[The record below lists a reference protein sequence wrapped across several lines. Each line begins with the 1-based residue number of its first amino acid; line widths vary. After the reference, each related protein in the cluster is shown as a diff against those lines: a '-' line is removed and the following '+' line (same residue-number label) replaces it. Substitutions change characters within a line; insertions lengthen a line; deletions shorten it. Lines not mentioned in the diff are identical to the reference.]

1 MLRAM
6 STAARGLEGRHHG
19 PVLPTNAPV
28 RTERVARPGLEL
40 LLVLGVS
47 LGQSAVW
54 SIVSLADALTRAPL
68 NQQTQTLN
76 PQQSDR
82 ALFDLIEQLLS
93 IAFPLVPVLLAL
105 YLMGPGVLRRIGL
118 DGRRPGFD
126 VGMGALLAVCI
137 GVPGLGLYFG
147 AVALNLNVNI
157 STSGI
162 GPQWYAV
169 PVLILSALRAALQE
183 EVIVVAFLAD
193 RLGLKGWR
201 FGAILAASALLR
213 GSYHLYQGFGGF
225 VGNAIMGVVFVL
237 VYRRWGRLAPLV
249 VAHLILDVVS
259 FVGYPLGKALLPALL
274 P

>member
-1 MLRAM
+1 MQRPPM
-6 STAARGLEGRHHG
+6 SLHAASEFRQDLGR
-19 PVLPTNAPV
+19 P
-28 RTERVARPGLEL
+28 ARPGVEV

-54 SIVSLADALTRAPL
+54 AVVQLADSLTRGPL
-68 NQQTQTLN
+68 NEQTQTLN

-126 VGMGALLAVCI
+126 LGAGVLLALGI
-137 GVPGLGLYFG
+137 GVPGLGLYFA

-157 STSGI
+157 ATSGI

-169 PVLILSALRAALQE
+169 PVLVLSALRAALQE
-183 EVIVVAFLAD
+183 EVIVVAFLLD
-193 RLGLKGWR
+193 RLDAKGWR
-201 FGAILAASALLR
+201 PWAVLLTSALLR

-225 VGNAIMGVVFVL
+225 VGNAVMGVVFVL
-237 VYRRWGRLAPLV
+237 VYRRWGRIGPLV
-249 VAHLILDVVS
+249 VAHFLLDLVS
-259 FVGYPLGKALLPALL
+259 FVGYPLGQHLFPGLLR
-274 P
+274 

>member
-1 MLRAM
+1 VVIRPSSSATDPALVTPDP
-6 STAARGLEGRHHG
+6 STRR
-19 PVLPTNAPV
+19 
-28 RTERVARPGLEL
+28 RPGIEL

-54 SIVSLADALTRAPL
+54 SIVSLADSLTRGPL
-68 NQQTQTLN
+68 NSQTQTLN

-118 DGRRPGFD
+118 DGRRPVFDAGF
-126 VGMGALLAVCI
+126 GLLIAAAI
-137 GVPGLGLYFG
+137 GIPGLGLYFA
-147 AVALNLNVNI
+147 AVALDLNVNVA
-157 STSGI
+157 TSGI

-169 PVLILSALRAALQE
+169 PVLVLSALRAALQE
-183 EVIVVAFLAD
+183 EVIVVAFLTAKLRD
-193 RLGLKGWR
+193 CRWGPVAVLVT
-201 FGAILAASALLR
+201 SALLR

-237 VYRRWGRLAPLV
+237 VYRRWGRLGPLV
-249 VAHLILDVVS
+249 VAHFVLDFVS
-259 FVGYPLGKALLPALL
+259 FVGYPVGKALFPHLL

>member
-1 MLRAM
+1 M
-6 STAARGLEGRHHG
+6 TASDGR
-19 PVLPTNAPV
+19 PTPTASS
-28 RTERVARPGLEL
+28 RLSRPGVEL

-47 LGQSAVW
+47 LGQSAVY
-54 SIVSLADALTRAPL
+54 SVLSLADSLTRGPL

-76 PQQSDR
+76 PQQNNR
-82 ALFDLIEQLLS
+82 AVFDLIEQLLA
-93 IAFPLVPVLLAL
+93 IAFPLVPVVLAL

-126 VGMGALLAVCI
+126 LGAGVLLAACI
-137 GVPGLGLYFG
+137 GIPGLALYFG
-147 AVALNLNVNI
+147 AVAVNLNLNV

-169 PVLILSALRAALQE
+169 PVLVLAALRAALQE
-183 EVIVVAFLAD
+183 EVIVVAFLID
-193 RLGLKGWR
+193 RLDAKGWR
-201 FGAILAASALLR
+201 FWSVLLTSALLR

-249 VAHLILDVVS
+249 VTHFILDLVS
-259 FVGYPLGKALLPALL
+259 FVGYDLLKQVAPGLLP
-274 P
+274 

>member
-1 MLRAM
+1 MSLPHASEQRTDVLR
-6 STAARGLEGRHHG
+6 
-19 PVLPTNAPV
+19 P
-28 RTERVARPGLEL
+28 ARPGVEL

-54 SIVSLADALTRAPL
+54 SVVQLADALTRGPL

-76 PQQSDR
+76 PQQSAR
-82 ALFDLIEQLLS
+82 PLFDLIEQLLS

-126 VGMGALLAVCI
+126 LGAGALLALGI
-137 GVPGLGLYFG
+137 GVPGLGLYFA
-147 AVALNLNVNI
+147 AVALNLNVHI
-157 STSGI
+157 ATSGI

-169 PVLILSALRAALQE
+169 PVLVLSALRAALQE
-183 EVIVVAFLAD
+183 EVIVVAFLLD
-193 RLGLKGWR
+193 RLDALGWR
-201 FGAILAASALLR
+201 PWAVLLTSALLR

-225 VGNAIMGVVFVL
+225 VGNAVMGAVFVL
-237 VYRRWGRLAPLV
+237 VYRRWGRLGPLV
-249 VAHLILDVVS
+249 VAHFLLDLVS
-259 FVGYPLGKALLPALL
+259 FVGYPLGKALFPALL

>member
-1 MLRAM
+1 M
-6 STAARGLEGRHHG
+6 SLVPRSEVIAGSA
-19 PVLPTNAPV
+19 
-28 RTERVARPGLEL
+28 RVARPGAEL

-47 LGQSAVW
+47 LGQSAVRA
-54 SIVSLADALTRAPL
+54 IVSLADSLSRAPL

-76 PQQSDR
+76 PQQNDR
-82 ALFDLIEQLLS
+82 AVFDVIEQLLS

-126 VGMGALLAVCI
+126 LGAGALLALCI
-137 GVPGLGLYFG
+137 GVPGLALYFG

-157 STSGI
+157 ATSGI

-169 PVLILSALRAALQE
+169 PVLVLAALRAALQE

-193 RLGLKGWR
+193 RLGMKGWR
-201 FGAILAASALLR
+201 FAAVLATSALLR

-237 VYRRWGRLAPLV
+237 VYRRWGRLGPLV
-249 VAHLILDVVS
+249 VAHFLLDLVS
-259 FVGYPLGKALLPALL
+259 FVGYDLLQQLAPGLLP
-274 P
+274 

>member
-1 MLRAM
+1 MQRPPVTF
-6 STAARGLEGRHHG
+6 SRSSEPGQGVVGAR
-19 PVLPTNAPV
+19 
-28 RTERVARPGLEL
+28 RPGLEL

-54 SIVSLADALTRAPL
+54 AIVSLADSLTRAPL

-105 YLMGPGVLRRIGL
+105 HLMGPGVLRRIGL
-118 DGRRPGFD
+118 DGRRPRFD
-126 VGMGALLAVCI
+126 LGVGLLLALGI

-157 STSGI
+157 DTSGI

-169 PVLILSALRAALQE
+169 PVLVLSALRAALQE
-183 EVIVVAFLAD
+183 EVIVVAFLVD
-193 RLGLKGWR
+193 RLGAKGWR
-201 FGAILAASALLR
+201 FGAVLATSALLR

-225 VGNAIMGVVFVL
+225 VGNAIMGVVLVL
-237 VYRRWGRLAPLV
+237 VYRRWGRLGPLV
-249 VAHLILDVVS
+249 VAHFVLDLVS
-259 FVGYPLGKALLPALL
+259 FVGYPLGKALFPSLL

>member
-1 MLRAM
+1 M
-6 STAARGLEGRHHG
+6 
-19 PVLPTNAPV
+19 
-28 RTERVARPGLEL
+28 
-40 LLVLGVS
+40 
-47 LGQSAVW
+47 
-54 SIVSLADALTRAPL
+54 
-68 NQQTQTLN
+68 
-76 PQQSDR
+76 
-82 ALFDLIEQLLS
+82 FDLIEQLLS

-126 VGMGALLAVCI
+126 LGAGTLLALCI
-137 GVPGLGLYFG
+137 GVPGLALYFG

-157 STSGI
+157 ATSGI

-169 PVLILSALRAALQE
+169 PVLVLSALRAALQE

-193 RLGLKGWR
+193 RLGMKGWR
-201 FGAILAASALLR
+201 FAAVLATSALLR

-237 VYRRWGRLAPLV
+237 VYRRWGRVGPLV
-249 VAHLILDVVS
+249 VAHLLLNVVS
-259 FVGYPLGKALLPALL
+259 FVGYALLEQLAPGLL

>member
-1 MLRAM
+1 MTATDGYPTP
-6 STAARGLEGRHHG
+6 TAA
-19 PVLPTNAPV
+19 
-28 RTERVARPGLEL
+28 ARPLRPGREL

-47 LGQSAVW
+47 LGQSGVY
-54 SIVSLADALTRAPL
+54 SILSLADSLTRGPL
-68 NQQTQTLN
+68 NQQKQTLN

-82 ALFDLIEQLLS
+82 AVFDLIEQLLA

-118 DGRRPGFD
+118 DRRRPGFD
-126 VGMGALLAVCI
+126 VGVGMLLAACI
-137 GVPGLGLYFG
+137 GIPGLALYFG
-147 AVALNLNVNI
+147 AVALNLNLNV

-169 PVLILSALRAALQE
+169 PVLVLAALRAALQE
-183 EVIVVAFLAD
+183 EVIVVAFLVD
-193 RLGLKGWR
+193 RLDAKGWR
-201 FGAILAASALLR
+201 FWSVLLTSALLR

-249 VAHLILDVVS
+249 VTHFVLDLVS
-259 FVGYPLGKALLPALL
+259 FVGYDILKQIAPGLLP
-274 P
+274 